1 MSGTRLGVALSLA
14 IVAATPASL
23 AAQTASTDPVA
34 AFLQHNRAEKGVTET
49 PSGLQY
55 KVIAPGDGG
64 VRPSDGDVVLI
75 TYKGMLTDG
84 TTFDETAR
92 PTPMPVAEV
101 VPGFSE
107 GLKLMPRGATY
118 RFWIK
123 PELGYGDAAT
133 GPIPAHSI
141 LVFDLNLLDFRSMEE
156 IRRMQLQ
163 MQAQQQGGTPAAP
176 ASPAP

>member
-1 MSGTRLGVALSLA
+1 
-14 IVAATPASL
+14 
-23 AAQTASTDPVA
+23 
-34 AFLQHNRAEKGVTET
+34 
-49 PSGLQY
+49 
-55 KVIAPGDGG
+55 
-64 VRPSDGDVVLI
+64 
-75 TYKGMLTDG
+75 MLTNG
-84 TTFDETAR
+84 TTFDEAAR

-141 LVFDLNLLDFRSMEE
+141 LVFDLQLLDFKSMDE
-156 IRRMQLQ
+156 IRRMQ
-163 MQAQQQGGTPAAP
+163 MQAQQQQGGMPAAP
-176 ASPAP
+176 ATP

>member
-1 MSGTRLGVALSLA
+1 MSRMRLSVALSLA
-14 IVAATPASL
+14 MVAAAPVPL
-23 AAQTASTDPVA
+23 MAQTAPVDPVTV
-34 AFLQHNRAEKGVTET
+34 FLQHNRTAQGVVET

-64 VRPSDGDVVLI
+64 VRPSDADVVLI

-84 TTFDETAR
+84 TTFDEAAR

-141 LVFDLNLLDFRSMEE
+141 LVFDLQLLDFKSMDE
-156 IRRMQLQ
+156 IRRMQAQ
-163 MQAQQQGGTPAAP
+163 MQQQQGAAP
-176 ASPAP
+176 AVPASGTP

>member
-1 MSGTRLGVALSLA
+1 MSRMRLSVALSLA
-14 IVAATPASL
+14 MVAAAPASL
-23 AAQTASTDPVA
+23 SAQTAPVDPVTV
-34 AFLQHNRAEKGVTET
+34 FLQHNRTAQGVVET
-49 PSGLQY
+49 ASGLQY

-64 VRPSDGDVVLI
+64 VRPSDADVVLI

-84 TTFDETAR
+84 TTFDEAAR

-141 LVFDLNLLDFRSMEE
+141 LVFDLQLLDFKSMDE
-156 IRRMQLQ
+156 IRRMQ
-163 MQAQQQGGTPAAP
+163 MQAQQQQGGMPAAP
-176 ASPAP
+176 ATP

>member
-1 MSGTRLGVALSLA
+1 MLRLCFALALA
-14 IVAATPASL
+14 MTGAVPTSL
-23 AAQTASTDPVA
+23 AAQAAPADPVST
-34 AFLQHNRAEKGVTET
+34 FLQHNRTAQGVVET
-49 PSGLQY
+49 ASGLQY

-64 VRPSDGDVVLI
+64 VRPSDADVVLI

-84 TTFDETAR
+84 TTFDEAAR

-141 LVFDLNLLDFRSMEE
+141 LVFDLQLLDFKSMDE
-156 IRRMQLQ
+156 IRRMQMQ
-163 MQAQQQGGTPAAP
+163 MQAQQQQGGMPDAP
-176 ASPAP
+176 ATP

>member
-1 MSGTRLGVALSLA
+1 MRRLYFA
-14 IVAATPASL
+14 ISL
-23 AAQTASTDPVA
+23 AAAAAAPASFAGQGAPVDPVTV
-34 AFLQHNRAEKGVTET
+34 FLQHNRTAPGVVET

-64 VRPSDGDVVLI
+64 VHPSNSDVVLI

-84 TTFDETAR
+84 TTFDEATR

-107 GLKLMPRGATY
+107 GLRLMPRGATY

-133 GPIPAHSI
+133 GPIPPRSI
-141 LVFDLNLLDFRSMEE
+141 LVFDLQLLDFKSMDE
-156 IRRMQLQ
+156 IRRI
-163 MQAQQQGGTPAAP
+163 QAQQQGGAP
-176 ASPAP
+176 TAP

>member
-1 MSGTRLGVALSLA
+1 MRGLYCATLLA
-14 IVAATPASL
+14 AFTAAPASF
-23 AAQTASTDPVA
+23 AGQVTPVDPVT
-34 AFLQHNRAEKGVTET
+34 AFLQHNRTVQGVVET

-55 KVIAPGDGG
+55 KVVAPGDSG
-64 VRPSDGDVVLI
+64 VRPSDSDVVLI

-84 TTFDETAR
+84 TTFDEATQ

-101 VPGFSE
+101 VPGFAE

-123 PELGYGDAAT
+123 PALGYGETAT

-141 LVFDLNLLDFRSMEE
+141 LVFDLHLLDFKSMDE
-156 IRRMQLQ
+156 IRRMQAR
-163 MQAQQQGGTPAAP
+163 MQQQQGGAPTTP
-176 ASPAP
+176 

>member
-1 MSGTRLGVALSLA
+1 MSRTRLGVAMALA
-14 IVAATPASL
+14 MVAAAPASF
-23 AAQTASTDPVA
+23 AAETAPADPVA
-34 AFLQHNRAEKGVTET
+34 TFLQHNRTEQGVVET

-64 VRPSDGDVVLI
+64 VRPSDADVVLI

-84 TTFDETAR
+84 TTFDEAAR

-141 LVFDLNLLDFRSMEE
+141 LVFDLQLLDFKSMDE
-156 IRRMQLQ
+156 IRRMQAQ
-163 MQAQQQGGTPAAP
+163 MQSQQQGGTPAAP
-176 ASPAP
+176 ATP

>member
-1 MSGTRLGVALSLA
+1 MSRMTLNVALSLA
-14 IVAATPASL
+14 MVAGAPASL
-23 AAQTASTDPVA
+23 AAQTVPVDPVTV
-34 AFLQHNRAEKGVTET
+34 FLQHNRTVQGVVET

-64 VRPSDGDVVLI
+64 VRPSNSDVVLI

-84 TTFDETAR
+84 TTFDEATQ

-101 VPGFSE
+101 VPGFAE

-123 PELGYGDAAT
+123 PELGYGETAT

-141 LVFDLNLLDFRSMEE
+141 LVFDLQLLDFKSMDE
-156 IRRMQLQ
+156 IRRMQAQ
-163 MQAQQQGGTPAAP
+163 QQQQQQQQQQGGAP
-176 ASPAP
+176 TAP

>member
-1 MSGTRLGVALSLA
+1 MSRMRLGIALSLA
-14 IVAATPASL
+14 MVAAAPASL
-23 AAQTASTDPVA
+23 SAQTAPVDPVTV
-34 AFLQHNRAEKGVTET
+34 FLQHNRTAQGVVET
-49 PSGLQY
+49 ASGLQY

-64 VRPSDGDVVLI
+64 VRPSDADVVLI

-84 TTFDETAR
+84 TTFDEAAR

-141 LVFDLNLLDFRSMEE
+141 LVFDLQLLDFKSMDE
-156 IRRMQLQ
+156 IRRMQ
-163 MQAQQQGGTPAAP
+163 MQAQQQGGMPAAP
-176 ASPAP
+176 AAR

>member
-1 MSGTRLGVALSLA
+1 MALA
-14 IVAATPASL
+14 MAGAVPVSL
-23 AAQTASTDPVA
+23 AAQTAPADPVTV
-34 AFLQHNRAEKGVTET
+34 FLQHNRADKSVVET

-64 VRPSDGDVVLI
+64 VRPSDADVVLI

-84 TTFDETAR
+84 TTFDEAAR

-141 LVFDLNLLDFRSMEE
+141 LVFDLQLLDFKSMDE
-156 IRRMQLQ
+156 IRRMQ
-163 MQAQQQGGTPAAP
+163 MQAQQQQGGMPVAP
-176 ASPAP
+176 PTR

>member
-1 MSGTRLGVALSLA
+1 M
-14 IVAATPASL
+14 
-23 AAQTASTDPVA
+23 AQTAPVDPVA
-34 AFLQHNRAEKGVTET
+34 TFLQHNRTVQGVVET
-49 PSGLQY
+49 RSGLQY
-55 KVIAPGDGG
+55 KVIARGDGG

-84 TTFDETAR
+84 TTFDEATQ

-123 PELGYGDAAT
+123 PELGYGETAT

-141 LVFDLNLLDFRSMEE
+141 LVFDLKLLDFKSMDE
-156 IRRMQLQ
+156 IRRMQAQ
-163 MQAQQQGGTPAAP
+163 QQQGGAP
-176 ASPAP
+176 TAP